1 MLSKVRNGSTSTIS
15 RYNCYLWYS
24 YFIMSTLTIT
34 TIQSNLYWEDKEAN
48 LRLFEEKIKN
58 MQQKTEIVVLP
69 EMFSTGFSMQPEK
82 LAETMDGPTVQWMK
96 KLAAE
101 KRIVLTGSIIIE
113 EGGAYF
119 NRLVWMLP
127 NAQYGFYNK
136 RHLFAYGNENEHYM
150 PGNKRLIASVKG
162 WKINLL
168 VCYDLR
174 FPVWSRQQQ
183 WPVPANAE
191 TEPAASGTDHPSA
204 GKTPAIHINPL
215 LKKEQLPEYDILM
228 YVANWPERRN
238 HAWKTLL
245 QARAIENQCYVVGV
259 NRVGNDGH
267 GIYHSGDSMVVDPM
281 GVVLYTKAHEEDIFT
296 ITLKKENLEE
306 VRNKLPFLK
315 DADYFFI
322 A

>member
-1 MLSKVRNGSTSTIS
+1 
-15 RYNCYLWYS
+15 
-24 YFIMSTLTIT
+24 MSTLTIT
-34 TIQSNLYWEDKEAN
+34 TIQSNLHWEDKEAN
-48 LRLFEEKIKN
+48 LRMFEKKIRDL
-58 MQQKTEIVVLP
+58 QQKTEIVVLP

-82 LAETMDGPTVQWMK
+82 LAETMDGPTVAWMK
-96 KLAAE
+96 KISAE
-101 KRIVLTGSIIIE
+101 KRIVLTGSLIIE
-113 EGGAYF
+113 EDGQYY
-119 NRLVWMLP
+119 NRLIWMLP
-127 NAQYGFYNK
+127 NGQYGIYNK
-136 RHLFAYGNENEHYM
+136 RHLFGYGNEDQHYA

-183 WPVPANAE
+183 IIGSEVNDPTTSLGAGAGAQSQDIFPSPQ
-191 TEPAASGTDHPSA
+191 TTDPPIQ
-204 GKTPAIHINPL
+204 KIQT
-215 LKKEQLPEYDILM
+215 PEYDLLL

-245 QARAIENQCYVVGV
+245 QARAIENQCFVVGV
-259 NRVGNDGH
+259 NRVGNDGND
-267 GIYHSGDSMVVDPM
+267 IYHSGDSMVIDPM
-281 GVVLYTKAHEEDIFT
+281 GTVLYTKAHEEDIFNS
-296 ITLKKENLEE
+296 TLKKQDLEE